1 MATRTRLLRE
11 LKGATDEFL
20 LKNVGDDL
28 MIWQAVIQGP
38 SDSPYSDSKFIIEFR
53 VPENYPFAPPKAR
66 FITRI
71 FHPNVHFDTGDICLD
86 VLKSDWSPA

>member
-11 LKGATDEFL
+11 LKGKTEEFSL
-20 LKNVGDDL
+20 NNVGDDL
-28 MIWQAVIQGP
+28 MIWQAIIQGP
-38 SDSPYSDSKFIIEFR
+38 SDSPYADGKFTIEFR

-86 VLKSDWSPA
+86 VLKSD